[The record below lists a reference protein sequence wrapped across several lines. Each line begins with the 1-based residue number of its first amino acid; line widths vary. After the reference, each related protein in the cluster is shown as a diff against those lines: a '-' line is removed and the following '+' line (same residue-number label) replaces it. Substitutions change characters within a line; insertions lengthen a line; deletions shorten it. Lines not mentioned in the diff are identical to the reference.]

1 MAAPPISFVLPPH
14 RRPTVA
20 IPEEVPRGYVDDISD
35 VFFNGP
41 WLSWTLQ
48 TYLRLREHGY
58 PCRLVESIR
67 EQGIIVVHQGDL
79 PFNKKPPDDGIFV
92 TTLGDAAWHPYAQVQ
107 IVQNPNYLEGLDNTF
122 FMHHWTQPGLIP
134 RSDERGDTFENVGY
148 FGHPDQLADPLHDD
162 EWEQF
167 LAEHD
172 LNWIPVHKGS
182 DRQSDYSDIDL
193 VVAIRSFDGRS
204 YDYKPA
210 TKLHN
215 AWLAGV
221 PAILGPES
229 AYQAER
235 RDELDYLEA
244 RTYDELREYVTTLNR
259 DPTLRRK
266 LRERSEE
273 NRTRI
278 NPEQKAQEWWEL
290 LTDPVQDI
298 YEQWTSWSVFG
309 RKAFIAK
316 RWARVKRN
324 AIQERLGG

>member
-1 MAAPPISFVLPPH
+1 MKRKIKFYLPNSRHPDGFSVRKNIPKNFVDQVSFSFWNSSL
-14 RRPTVA
+14 A
-20 IPEEVPRGYVDDISD
+20 W
-35 VFFNGP
+35 N
-41 WLSWTLQ
+41 LQ
-48 TYLRLREHGY
+48 TYLRLREQNY
-58 PCRLVESIR
+58 PCRLVDTLPEK
-67 EQGIIVVHQGDL
+67 GIIVSHRADL
-79 PFNKKPPDDGIFV
+79 PFSKKPPADGIFV
-92 TTLGDAAWHPYAQVQ
+92 ATLGDAGWHPYAQVQ
-107 IVQNPNYLEGLDNTF
+107 IAQNPNHLKGLENAF
-122 FMHHWTQPGLIP
+122 SMHHWTQPGLIP
-134 RSDERGDTFENVGY
+134 RSEDRGDTFENVGY
-148 FGHPDQLADPLHDD
+148 FGHPDQLAEPLHGD

-193 VVAIRSFDGRS
+193 IVAIRSFDWQS

-244 RTYDELREYVTTLNR
+244 RTYDELREYVTALNR
-259 DPTLRRK
+259 NPTLRRK
-266 LRERSEE
+266 LRKRSEE
-273 NRTRI
+273 NRARI
-278 NPEQKAQEWWEL
+278 NPEQKAREWWEL
-290 LTDPVQDI
+290 LTGPVQDI
-298 YEQWTSWSVFG
+298 YEQWTSRSAFG

-324 AIQERLGG
+324 ALQERLGG